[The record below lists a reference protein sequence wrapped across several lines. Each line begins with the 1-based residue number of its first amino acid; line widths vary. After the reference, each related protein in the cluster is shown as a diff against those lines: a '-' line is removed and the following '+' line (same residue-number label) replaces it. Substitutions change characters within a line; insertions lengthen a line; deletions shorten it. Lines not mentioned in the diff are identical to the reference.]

1 MYALR
6 LESAMSQIHII
17 HENDD
22 WTAPL
27 VRALEA
33 RNLPYRSW
41 FLDEGAI
48 DLSEIP
54 PEGIYYNRMSA
65 SSHTRDHRYAPEY
78 TSALLA
84 RLERHGRQVFNGSHA
99 NQLEISK
106 VGQYEA
112 LAVHGIRTP
121 RTIAVIGKTG
131 LIKAAQA
138 FEGPFITKHN
148 RAGKGLGVQLFRS
161 PEALQDYVQGPE
173 FDAPIDGITLLQQY
187 IEAPQPYITRLEF
200 IGQKFLYAVRVDT
213 SGGFQLCPADA
224 CAADGSSCP
233 ISPLSESTHK
243 FEIIKG
249 FDHPLIARYIE
260 FMKANSIHI
269 AACEM
274 IVDAQSRDYTYDVN
288 MNTNYNQEA
297 ENRVG
302 LFGMQAIADY
312 LGAELEQSVSGVTR
326 VAS

>member
-1 MYALR
+1 MEL
-6 LESAMSQIHII
+6 AMSCIHII

-33 RNLPYRSW
+33 RNLPFRSW

-48 DLSEIP
+48 DLSKAP
-54 PEGIYYNRMSA
+54 PEGVYYNRMSA
-65 SSHTRDHRYAPEY
+65 SSHTRDHRFAPEY

-84 RLERHGRQVFNGSHA
+84 SLQRHGRQIFNGSRA

-106 VGQYEA
+106 VAQYEA
-112 LAVHGIRTP
+112 LAAHGIRTP
-121 RTIAVIGKTG
+121 RTVAVIGKAG
-131 LIKAAQA
+131 LVKAAQT
-138 FEGPFITKHN
+138 FEGSFITKHN

-161 PEALQDYVQGPE
+161 PDALEAYVNSPE

-187 IEAPQPYITRLEF
+187 IEAPEPYITRMEF
-200 IGQKFLYAVRVDT
+200 VGQEFLYAVRVDT

-233 ISPLSESTHK
+233 ISPLSQSTHK
-243 FEIIKG
+243 FEIIKD
-249 FDHPLIARYIE
+249 FEHPLIPRCIE
-260 FMKANSIHI
+260 FMKANGIHI

-274 IVDAQSRDYTYDVN
+274 IVDAQGVDYTYDIN

-297 ENRVG
+297 ENRAG
-302 LFGMQAIADY
+302 RFGMQTIADY
-312 LGAELEQSVSGVTR
+312 LGAQLERHYGNFGRGLAV
-326 VAS
+326 